1 MASSTLPPQVSVVL
15 LGMSGFWGL
24 HPRTVTVPPVLPP
37 ELELAVLPL
46 LPPPQ
51 AAASSATDEI
61 PATMATVRVVPRID
75 VLLLGVCRPDG
86 ERSFRAAHRLGRS
99 PVTHRA
105 FVCCGPY
112 ERALREQRRRSGP
125 SRDKNVIVSALS

>member
-24 HPRTVTVPPVLPP
+24 HPRTVTVPPVLLPA
-37 ELELAVLPL
+37 LELVSFLL

-51 AAASSATDEI
+51 AAASSATDAT

-75 VLLLGVCRPDG
+75 VLLLRVCRPDD
-86 ERSFRAAHRLGRS
+86 ERSFRAGHRFGRS

-105 FVCCGPY
+105 FVCCGPMK
-112 ERALREQRRRSGP
+112 EH
-125 SRDKNVIVSALS
+125 